1 MGCGEG
7 PIRRPLP
14 RHPQRVRAQL
24 QARRDRSAGALPAR
38 PRAPLRPDGRQH
50 LPGSDDPATA
60 LLPAPASRLR
70 RLSIAH
76 QGAVPLRRGDTSRRR
91 RDGRVRVQC
100 GERNHKGREAVTRP
114 RTRGSP
120 DCPRPKRA
128 RSARGV
134 RPYRAH
140 TAPSPGSQPGDY
152 RHQRHP
158 YGSTIPM
165 NARLLALC
173 ILLPVPLAAQSNAAR
188 MANDAYT
195 RSHDYDLI
203 HQRIAVRNF
212 DWDSTS
218 LDGRV
223 TTTLVALRPGLDSV
237 ILDAGKRLEVR
248 RVADAKGTALRTA
261 ARGDTLVVY
270 PARPDNGR
278 GLTFIQPEGREHRP
292 QQIWSQ
298 GEDHDNHFWFPTYDF
313 PNDKMTWELA
323 ATVPRQYTV
332 VSNGR
337 LVGDRR
343 NPDGTHTVTWRQDP
357 RSATYLV
364 SLVVAPLVRLA
375 DTWRGIP
382 VEYYVYAADSS
393 RARRLF
399 GVTPDM
405 IEVFSRL
412 TGVRYPWAK
421 YAQTTVA
428 DFFGGMENVSATTL
442 IDWLPDERAY
452 LDRPWYQWILIPH
465 ELAHQWFG
473 DYVTLENWA
482 NMWLN
487 EGFAEFL
494 PGQYWRVK
502 LGPQVEDDYYLD
514 EYHQY
519 LEIDRRRRMPL
530 AALGS
535 NNVYPKGA
543 LVLRMLERYLGPD
556 RFWASLQA
564 YLTQHALGNA
574 TSDDLRQS
582 VLDATGENLDWF
594 WSQWVYDAGHPRFA
608 VTAAYDT
615 AARKLSLTVK
625 QTQTDSG
632 VADST
637 GLAFETPNVF
647 RMPVTIRVGTV
658 SSDVVRRV
666 ELAAREQ
673 TIEVPGLAGAPTMV
687 VFDDGNTI
695 LKELTFD
702 QPTPWLATQLKRDPD
717 LWNRQWA
724 IDQLGQRPADAAAV
738 AALAEAA
745 TGADYFRTRAG
756 AVEALGAV
764 PAANTAAPL
773 AAALRDTSAQVRRAG
788 VAALGQLG
796 GARAADLARATYQT
810 DPSYEVRAAALTA
823 LVRADSTAR
832 DSAVAW
838 GLATPSYQDVIQEAA
853 YRIIAQ
859 TRDTAAIPRIE
870 TLLATDHFAAHV
882 LAAKWSVASSVSMR

>member
-1 MGCGEG
+1 M
-7 PIRRPLP
+7 RLPL
-14 RHPQRVRAQL
+14 
-24 QARRDRSAGALPAR
+24 SC
-38 PRAPLRPDGRQH
+38 
-50 LPGSDDPATA
+50 TA
-60 LLPAPASRLR
+60 LLALAAP
-70 RLSIAH
+70 
-76 QGAVPLRRGDTSRRR
+76 V
-91 RDGRVRVQC
+91 
-100 GERNHKGREAVTRP
+100 
-114 RTRGSP
+114 
-120 DCPRPKRA
+120 
-128 RSARGV
+128 
-134 RPYRAH
+134 
-140 TAPSPGSQPGDY
+140 
-152 RHQRHP
+152 
-158 YGSTIPM
+158 
-165 NARLLALC
+165 
-173 ILLPVPLAAQSNAAR
+173 AAQSNAER
-188 MANDAYT
+188 VANDTYT
-195 RSHDYDLI
+195 RSHDYDLV
-203 HQRIAVRNF
+203 HQRIEVRNF

-237 ILDAGKRLEVR
+237 ILDAGQRLAVTH
-248 RVADAKGTALRTA
+248 VGDAREKTLRSTAH
-261 ARGDTLVVY
+261 GDTLVVY
-270 PARPDNGR
+270 PARPVAFRDTLRFSIDYHARIDNGR

-298 GEDHDNHFWFPTYDF
+298 GEDDNNHFWFPTYDF

-323 ATVPRQYTV
+323 ATVAQQYTV

-337 LVGDRR
+337 LVADRK
-343 NPDGTHTVTWRQDP
+343 NPDGTHTVTWRQDRP
-357 RSATYLV
+357 SATYLV
-364 SLVVAPLVRLA
+364 SLIVAPLVRLA

-382 VEYYVYAADSS
+382 VEYYVYRADSS

-405 IEVFSRL
+405 IDVYSRL

-502 LGPQVEDDYYLD
+502 LGAHPEDDYYLD

-519 LEIDRRRRMPL
+519 LQIDQRRRMPL

-543 LVLRMLERYLGPD
+543 LVLRMLLRYLGPE
-556 RFWASLQA
+556 RFWASLHL
-564 YLTQHALGNA
+564 YLDRHALGNA
-574 TSDDLRQS
+574 TSDDLRQA

-594 WSQWVYDAGHPRFA
+594 WSQWVYDAGHPRFV

-615 AARKLSLTVK
+615 TARKLTLTVK
-625 QTQTDSG
+625 QTQTDSAK
-632 VADST
+632 ADST
-637 GLAFETPNVF
+637 GLAFETPKVF
-647 RMPVTIRVGTV
+647 RMPVTIRVGTATG
-658 SSDVVRRV
+658 DVVRRA

-673 TIEVPGLAGAPTMV
+673 TIEIPELAGAPTMV

-724 IDQLGQRPADAAAV
+724 IEQLAQRPTDAAAV

-745 TGADYFRTRAG
+745 TGADYFRTRAA
-756 AVEALGAV
+756 AVAALAELP
-764 PAANTAAPL
+764 PASAAAPL

-796 GARAADLARATYQT
+796 GARVAELASATFHN
-810 DPSYEVRAAALTA
+810 DASYEVRAAALTA

-832 DSAVAW
+832 DSAIAW

-853 YRIIAQ
+853 YRLIAQ
-859 TRDTAAIPRIE
+859 TGDTTAIPRIE

-882 LAAKWSVASSVSMR
+882 LAALAARGSTHALDVLAAHLNDDRRAVRHWVVEAFQFTLPRQLGVPRLQAVAGTLKYADTRKDVDTALHELQKPGTDDE

>member
-1 MGCGEG
+1 MRLPLGC
-7 PIRRPLP
+7 
-14 RHPQRVRAQL
+14 A
-24 QARRDRSAGALPAR
+24 
-38 PRAPLRPDGRQH
+38 
-50 LPGSDDPATA
+50 A
-60 LLPAPASRLR
+60 LLSLAAP
-70 RLSIAH
+70 I
-76 QGAVPLRRGDTSRRR
+76 
-91 RDGRVRVQC
+91 
-100 GERNHKGREAVTRP
+100 
-114 RTRGSP
+114 
-120 DCPRPKRA
+120 
-128 RSARGV
+128 
-134 RPYRAH
+134 
-140 TAPSPGSQPGDY
+140 
-152 RHQRHP
+152 
-158 YGSTIPM
+158 
-165 NARLLALC
+165 
-173 ILLPVPLAAQSNAAR
+173 AAQSNAER
-188 MANDAYT
+188 VANDAYT
-195 RSHDYDLI
+195 RSHDYDLV
-203 HQRIAVRNF
+203 HQGIEVRNL

-237 ILDAGKRLEVR
+237 ILDAGKRLVVSR
-248 RVADAKGTALRTA
+248 IVDARGTSLRSA
-261 ARGDTLVVY
+261 AHGDTLVVY
-270 PARPDNGR
+270 PARPLAFHDSLRFSIDYHARIDNGR
-278 GLTFIQPEGREHRP
+278 GLTFIEPEGREHRP

-298 GEDHDNHFWFPTYDF
+298 GEDHNNHFWFPTYDF

-323 ATVPRQYTV
+323 ATVPRQYSV

-337 LVGDRR
+337 LVSDRR
-343 NPDGTHTVTWRQDP
+343 NPDGTHTVMWRQDA

-364 SLVVAPLVRLA
+364 SLIVAPLVKLA
-375 DTWRGIP
+375 DTWRGMP
-382 VEYYVYAADSS
+382 VEYYVYRADSS

-405 IEVFSRL
+405 IEVYSRL
-412 TGVRYPWAK
+412 TGVRYPWTK

-442 IDWLPDERAY
+442 VDWLPDERAY

-502 LGPQVEDDYYLD
+502 LGAHSEDDYYLD

-519 LEIDRRRRMPL
+519 LQIDQRRRMPL

-543 LVLRMLERYLGPD
+543 LVLRMLLRYLGPE
-556 RFWASLQA
+556 RFWASLHL
-564 YLTQHALGNA
+564 YLDRHALGNA
-574 TSDDLRQS
+574 TSDDLRQA

-594 WSQWVYDAGHPRFA
+594 WSEWVYDAGHPRFV

-615 AARKLSLTVK
+615 AARKLTLTVK
-625 QTQTDSG
+625 QTQTDSAK
-632 VADST
+632 ADST
-637 GLAFETPNVF
+637 GLAFKTPKVF
-647 RMPVTIRVGTV
+647 RMPVTIRVGTA
-658 SSDVVRRV
+658 SGDVVQRV

-673 TIEVPGLAGAPTMV
+673 TIEIPGLAGAPTMV

-724 IDQLGQRPADAAAV
+724 IDQLGRRPADAAAA

-756 AVEALGAV
+756 AVEALGEL
-764 PAANTAAPL
+764 PAASAAAPL
-773 AAALRDTSAQVRRAG
+773 AAALRDTSAQVRRA
-788 VAALGQLG
+788 AITALGPLG
-796 GARAADLARATYQT
+796 GARAAELARTTFQT

-859 TRDTAAIPRIE
+859 TRDTAAIPRVE
-870 TLLATDHFAAHV
+870 ERLAADRLAAHV
-882 LAAKWSVASSVSMR
+882 LAALAARGSVHALDLLVAHLSDNRPVVRRWVVEAFQFTLPRQLGIPRLQAVVGTLKYPDTRKDVETALQNLQKPRADDE

>member
-1 MGCGEG
+1 M
-7 PIRRPLP
+7 RL
-14 RHPQRVRAQL
+14 
-24 QARRDRSAGALPAR
+24 ALSCA
-38 PRAPLRPDGRQH
+38 A
-50 LPGSDDPATA
+50 
-60 LLPAPASRLR
+60 
-70 RLSIAH
+70 
-76 QGAVPLRRGDTSRRR
+76 
-91 RDGRVRVQC
+91 
-100 GERNHKGREAVTRP
+100 
-114 RTRGSP
+114 
-120 DCPRPKRA
+120 
-128 RSARGV
+128 
-134 RPYRAH
+134 
-140 TAPSPGSQPGDY
+140 
-152 RHQRHP
+152 
-158 YGSTIPM
+158 
-165 NARLLALC
+165 LLALAA
-173 ILLPVPLAAQSNAAR
+173 PVAAQSNAER
-188 MANDAYT
+188 VANDTYT
-195 RSHDYDLI
+195 RSHAYDLV
-203 HQRIAVRNF
+203 HQRIEVRNF

-237 ILDAGKRLEVR
+237 ILDAGSRLIVSR
-248 RVADAKGTALRTA
+248 IADGRGATLRSE
-261 ARGDTLVVY
+261 RHGDTLVVY
-270 PARPDNGR
+270 PARPVAFHDTLRFSIDYHARIDNGR
-278 GLTFIQPEGREHRP
+278 GLTFIEPEGREHRP

-298 GEDHDNHFWFPTYDF
+298 GEDHNNHFWFPTYDF
-313 PNDKMTWELA
+313 PNDKMTWELV
-323 ATVPRQYTV
+323 ATVPQQYSV

-337 LVGDRR
+337 LVADRKL
-343 NPDGTHTVTWRQDP
+343 PGGTHSVTWRQDLP
-357 RSATYLV
+357 SSTYLV
-364 SLVVAPLVRLA
+364 SLIVAPLVKVPDRWHA
-375 DTWRGIP
+375 IP
-382 VEYYVYAADSS
+382 VDYYVYHADSS
-393 RARRLF
+393 RAQRLF
-399 GVTPDM
+399 AVTPDM
-405 IEVFSRL
+405 IDVYSRL
-412 TGVRYPWAK
+412 TGLPYPWAK

-442 IDWLPDERAY
+442 VDWLPDERAY

-502 LGPQVEDDYYLD
+502 LGPGVEDDYYLD

-519 LEIDRRRRMPL
+519 LQIDQRRRMPL

-543 LVLRMLERYLGPD
+543 LVLRMLLRYLGPE
-556 RFWASLQA
+556 RFWASLHL
-564 YLTQHALGNA
+564 YLDRHALGNA

-594 WSQWVYDAGHPRFA
+594 WSQWVYDAGHPRFT

-625 QTQTDSG
+625 QTQRGSG

-637 GLAFETPNVF
+637 GLAFETPKVF
-647 RMPVTIRVGTV
+647 RMPVTIRVGTTGG
-658 SSDVVRRV
+658 DVVRRA

-673 TIEVPGLAGAPTMV
+673 TIEIPELAGAPTMV

-702 QPTPWLATQLKRDPD
+702 QPTPWLATALKRDAD

-724 IDQLGQRPADAAAV
+724 IEQLAQRPADAAAV

-745 TGADYFRTRAG
+745 TRADYFRTRAG
-756 AVEALGAV
+756 AVEALAGL
-764 PAANTAAPL
+764 PAASAAAAL
-773 AAALRDTSAQVRRAG
+773 EAALRDTAAQVRRAG
-788 VAALGQLG
+788 MTALGQLG
-796 GARAADLARATYQT
+796 GARTAELARATFHT

-823 LVRADSTAR
+823 LVRTDSTAR
-832 DSAVAW
+832 DSAIAW

-853 YRIIAQ
+853 YRLIAQ
-859 TRDTAAIPRIE
+859 TGDTGAIPRVE

-882 LAAKWSVASSVSMR
+882 LAALAARGSAHALDVLAVHLNDDRRAVRRWVVEAFQFTLPRQLGIPRLQGAAGTLKYPDTRKDVEGALKRLQKPGTD

>member
-1 MGCGEG
+1 MFFVWRCAMARMPLVTGFWACAAATTRVGRAQTASSVVPSVDLILESPVKG
-7 PIRRPLP
+7 VLAAAEFCIGKPLP
-14 RHPQRVRAQL
+14 SRLDWCMRTL
-24 QARRDRSAGALPAR
+24 L
-38 PRAPLRPDGRQH
+38 L
-50 LPGSDDPATA
+50 LA
-60 LLPAPASRLR
+60 LLVASASAPAPA
-70 RLSIAH
+70 
-76 QGAVPLRRGDTSRRR
+76 
-91 RDGRVRVQC
+91 
-100 GERNHKGREAVTRP
+100 
-114 RTRGSP
+114 
-120 DCPRPKRA
+120 
-128 RSARGV
+128 
-134 RPYRAH
+134 
-140 TAPSPGSQPGDY
+140 
-152 RHQRHP
+152 
-158 YGSTIPM
+158 
-165 NARLLALC
+165 
-173 ILLPVPLAAQSNAAR
+173 QSNGER

-195 RSHDYDLI
+195 RSHDYDLV
-203 HQRIAVRNF
+203 HQRIEVRNF

-218 LDGRV
+218 LAGRV
-223 TTTLVALRPGLDSV
+223 TTTLVALRAGLDSV
-237 ILDAGKRLEVR
+237 ILDAGKRLVVS
-248 RVADAKGTALRTA
+248 RVVDARGTTLRSA

-270 PARPDNGR
+270 PARPVAFHDTLRFSIDYHARIDNGR
-278 GLTFIQPEGREHRP
+278 GLTFIEPEGREHRP

-323 ATVPRQYTV
+323 
-332 VSNGR
+332 
-337 LVGDRR
+337 DR
-343 NPDGTHTVTWRQDP
+343 
-357 RSATYLV
+357 
-364 SLVVAPLVRLA
+364 
-375 DTWRGIP
+375 WRGVP
-382 VEYYVYAADSS
+382 VEYYVYRADSS

-405 IEVFSRL
+405 IEVYSRL

-442 IDWLPDERAY
+442 IDGVPDERAY

-473 DYVTLENWA
+473 DYATLENWA

-543 LVLRMLERYLGPD
+543 LVLRMLERYLGPE
-556 RFWASLQA
+556 RFWASLRA

-594 WSQWVYDAGHPRFA
+594 WSQWVYDRGHPRFE
-608 VTAAYDT
+608 VAALYDT
-615 AARKLSLTVK
+615 AARKLILTVK
-625 QTQTDSG
+625 QTQKDSS

-637 GLAFETPNVF
+637 GLAFETPKVF
-647 RMPVTIRVGTV
+647 RMPVTIRVGTA
-658 SSDVVRRV
+658 SGDVVRRA

-673 TIEVPGLAGAPTMV
+673 TIEIPELAGPPTMV

-702 QPTPWLATQLKRDPD
+702 QPTPWLATELKRDPD
-717 LWNRQWA
+717 LWNREWV
-724 IDQLGQRPADAAAV
+724 IEQLAQRPADAAAV
-738 AALAEAA
+738 AALAQAA

-756 AVEALGAV
+756 A
-764 PAANTAAPL
+764 
-773 AAALRDTSAQVRRAG
+773 
-788 VAALGQLG
+788 
-796 GARAADLARATYQT
+796 
-810 DPSYEVRAAALTA
+810 
-823 LVRADSTAR
+823 
-832 DSAVAW
+832 
-838 GLATPSYQDVIQEAA
+838 
-853 YRIIAQ
+853 
-859 TRDTAAIPRIE
+859 
-870 TLLATDHFAAHV
+870 
-882 LAAKWSVASSVSMR
+882 

>member
-1 MGCGEG
+1 MC
-7 PIRRPLP
+7 
-14 RHPQRVRAQL
+14 
-24 QARRDRSAGALPAR
+24 
-38 PRAPLRPDGRQH
+38 
-50 LPGSDDPATA
+50 
-60 LLPAPASRLR
+60 
-70 RLSIAH
+70 
-76 QGAVPLRRGDTSRRR
+76 VPLSG
-91 RDGRVRVQC
+91 
-100 GERNHKGREAVTRP
+100 A
-114 RTRGSP
+114 
-120 DCPRPKRA
+120 A
-128 RSARGV
+128 
-134 RPYRAH
+134 
-140 TAPSPGSQPGDY
+140 
-152 RHQRHP
+152 
-158 YGSTIPM
+158 
-165 NARLLALC
+165 LLALAAP
-173 ILLPVPLAAQSNAAR
+173 IAAQYNAER
-188 MANDAYT
+188 VVNDAYT
-195 RSHDYDLI
+195 RSHDYDLV
-203 HQRIAVRNF
+203 HQRIEVRNF

-237 ILDAGKRLEVR
+237 ILDAGKRLVVA
-248 RVADAKGTALRTA
+248 RVVDARGTTLRSTPH
-261 ARGDTLVVY
+261 GDTLVVY
-270 PARPDNGR
+270 PARPLALHDTLRFSIDYHARIDNGR
-278 GLTFIQPEGREHRP
+278 GLTFIEPEGREHRP

-337 LVGDRR
+337 LLGDRR

-405 IEVFSRL
+405 IDVYSRL

-442 IDWLPDERAY
+442 IDWLPDEHAY

-502 LGPQVEDDYYLD
+502 LGAGAEDDYYLD
-514 EYHQY
+514 EYEQY
-519 LEIDRRRRMPL
+519 LQIDRRRSMPL

-543 LVLRMLERYLGPD
+543 LVLPMLLRYLGPE
-556 RFWASLQA
+556 RFWASRQA

-574 TSDDLRQS
+574 TSDDLRQA

-594 WSQWVYDAGHPRFA
+594 WSQWIYDAGHPRFVVA
-608 VTAAYDT
+608 AAYDT
-615 AARKLSLTVK
+615 AARKLTLTVK
-625 QTQTDSG
+625 QTQQDSAK
-632 VADST
+632 ADST
-637 GLAFETPNVF
+637 GLAFETPQVF
-647 RMPVTIRVGTV
+647 RMPVTIRVGTAGG
-658 SSDVVRRV
+658 DVVRRA

-673 TIEVPGLAGAPTMV
+673 TIEIPGLASAPTMV

-695 LKELTFD
+695 LKELAFD

-773 AAALRDTSAQVRRAG
+773 AAALRDTSAQVRRAS

-796 GARAADLARATYQT
+796 GARAAELARATFQT

-859 TRDTAAIPRIE
+859 TRDTAATPRVE
-870 TLLATDHFAAHV
+870 ERLTTDRLAAHV
-882 LAAKWSVASSVSMR
+882 LAALAARGSAHALEVLTAHLNDERRAVRRWVVEAFQFTLPRQLGVPRLQAVVGTLKYPDTRKDVETALQHLQKPGADDE